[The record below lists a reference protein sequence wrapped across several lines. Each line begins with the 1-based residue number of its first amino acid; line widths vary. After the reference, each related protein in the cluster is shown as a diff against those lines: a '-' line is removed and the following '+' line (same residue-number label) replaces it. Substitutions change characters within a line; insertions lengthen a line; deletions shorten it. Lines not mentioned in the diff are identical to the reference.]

1 MDHEFTV
8 FYYIDLLKKWR
19 KPLLI
24 VVVVSMVLTIVFSL
38 TKPPTYVSTVTL
50 LLAGENPGLGA
61 VGSLFGISDIVSSD
75 KDVIIAILKSNRMAN
90 DIREEFKLS
99 KKPNFW
105 WGINTY
111 VVTGGLNV
119 EVKGPDP
126 ALTEKIA
133 NFCIQELDKIN
144 TELNITLK
152 KPMVKVLDPAG
163 YGARQSGDFAKR
175 TLISGIFAF
184 LALSCYIFFL
194 DYLKRLKRVNK
205 P

>member
-163 YGARQSGDFAKR
+163 YGALKQKGGLREIVIAGMVSFLFFSG
-175 TLISGIFAF
+175 
-184 LALSCYIFFL
+184 CIFFA
-194 DYLKRLKRVNK
+194 DYFKKLKK
-205 P
+205 